1 MTGGDQT
8 IAVVDQ
14 SLLTHCAQFPQ
25 KYTKRPPKEKE
36 TKKMIS
42 LSYFECFVSLV
53 RIPCQSTNRS
63 HILIIV

>member
-36 TKKMIS
+36 TKNDKFKLFWMLCQSGTYS
-42 LSYFECFVSLV
+42 LS
-53 RIPCQSTNRS
+53 IN
-63 HILIIV
+63 